1 MGPTGWSSQ
10 KETHVL
16 AVGCESPQEPV
27 CAIIDW
33 NKKAKKKKK
42 KDEDLAKC
50 NKHVLIVQ
58 GEKPLKTIHSI

>member
-1 MGPTGWSSQ
+1 
-10 KETHVL
+10 L
-16 AVGCESPQEPV
+16 AVGYESPQEPV

-33 NKKAKKKKK
+33 NKKAKKKKKK